1 MQLDERGRLVQ
12 EGHNVTVIEQRA
24 DVIPRLHKEAPR
36 AQVVLGDG
44 CDPTILEQAGVRQ
57 ANVVVAVTGEDE
69 DNLVVCLL
77 ARNEFRARRTL
88 ARVNNPRNEWL
99 FTHEMGVDVSVSQAH
114 IMSALLREE
123 MAPLEM
129 AVLLRLHQGDTV
141 LVENILTDTSRAVG
155 RAISDLPLPRDAVLV
170 ALERRREIVIPR
182 GGVVLEA
189 GDRVIALTKAAD
201 RARLAAAL
209 A

>member
-1 MQLDERGRLVQ
+1 
-12 EGHNVTVIEQRA
+12 
-24 DVIPRLHKEAPR
+24 
-36 AQVVLGDG
+36 
-44 CDPTILEQAGVRQ
+44 
-57 ANVVVAVTGEDE
+57 VVAVTGEDE

-141 LVENILTDTSRAVG
+141 LVENILTEDSRAVG
-155 RAISDLPLPRDAVLV
+155 KPVSALALPADAVLV
-170 ALERRREIVIPR
+170 ALDRRQEIVIPR

-189 GDRVIALTKAAD
+189 GDRVIALTKASD
-201 RARLAAAL
+201 RARVAAAL